1 MKDNI
6 RRIILFAVIVGT
18 GTVLIVFN
26 VPLIFLIPLILAVGF
41 ILLLLLG
48 AITVSDLR
56 AGLSRVRLK
65 NLTQRLSAIKFPGR
79 KNAPLPVPVPAK
91 PEKATGKPM
100 AKIPEKPTGIRQHLE
115 SFVTSVRSIGLIIQD
130 RGKHTKKVEDID
142 KMLDRTV
149 MEKVK
154 GSALASAGAMPGTSA
169 MPAGGAGAMAGQSAE
184 QDPFLSLSG
193 EELEAGLLDALD
205 ENEPALPPAAA
216 SGVTA
221 PDMTAEAA
229 PVLDM
234 PDLEMPPLPDD
245 IDVGEG
251 TGSGLTAEAAPVLD
265 MPDLEM
271 PPLPDD
277 IDVGEGTSEEGGATG
292 LAGLETGEA
301 AVDESLGELDSINIE
316 DVDLGEDTETEEPA
330 SAQQAATKPAPSPGS
345 SSSLIPPPPI
355 APPPPSDLI
364 PKAKDSGLDQA
375 EMASFAAASGSDD
388 DMMSSLASEIK
399 HVKKEKDLSLLRELR
414 DFKAPASEIEKDLKD
429 LYDRINAA
437 KNEVKKRS
445 NPSGGI
451 K

>member
-251 TGSGLTAEAAPVLD
+251 T
-265 MPDLEM
+265 
-271 PPLPDD
+271 
-277 IDVGEGTSEEGGATG
+277 SEEGGATG